1 MAEGGRPFHRVLIA
15 NRGEIAVRIIRA
27 CRELG
32 IETVAVYSDADRG
45 AGHVRAADVAVRI
58 GPAAAAESYLSIDA
72 IVDAARATG
81 ADAIHPGYGFLAE
94 RAAFAAAVAAAG
106 FAFVGPSSTTIA
118 ALGDKLAARRLA
130 RSVGVPVVPGTLE
143 PAPIDDP
150 EALAATLAAAE
161 GIGFPLMVK
170 TAAGGGGRGMRE
182 ATDPAALPAALASAS
197 AEALAAFGD
206 GSVYLERV
214 IRPARHVEV
223 QLLGDATG
231 QVSPSVNATA
241 PSSAATRSWSK
252 RRPPRGSLRP
262 PGGSSTTWRPGWR
275 SPPAWVTPRRP
286 SSCSTRRA
294 ASGSSRSTPGS
305 RSNMA

>member
-1 MAEGGRPFHRVLIA
+1 MADASRPFRRVLIA

-32 IETVAVYSDADRG
+32 IESVAVYSDADQW

-58 GPAAAAESYLSIDA
+58 GPAPAAESYLSIDA

-94 RAAFAAAVAAAG
+94 RAAFADAVAAAG
-106 FAFVGPSSTTIA
+106 LAFVGPSSATIA

-143 PAPIDDP
+143 PAPIDAP
-150 EALAATLAAAE
+150 EALAATLAAGQ

-182 ATDPAALPAALASAS
+182 ASDPAALPAALESAS

-214 IRPARHVEV
+214 VRPARHVEV

-231 QVSPSVNATA
+231 EVIDGVPGEFSGRNTSIHRVKQEVNIHDYYC
-241 PSSAATRSWSK
+241 
-252 RRPPRGSLRP
+252 L
-262 PGGSSTTWRPGWR
+262 
-275 SPPAWVTPRRP
+275 V
-286 SSCSTRRA
+286 
-294 ASGSSRSTPGS
+294 
-305 RSNMA
+305 MAIY